1 MAWHLSVHRAW
12 SRGGGWS
19 NFQLL
24 GWLRPSLKERNPAL
38 ILDKALYVYLLFQC
52 FFYLFTS
59 EDDTIDIM
67 KLALDSII
75 SKYIQRMHSNST
87 VKYLPDNFFV
97 CRKCVVADSLE
108 FQMLYELLIW
118 ANEFWPTYKIIQ
130 LILKININT

>member
-1 MAWHLSVHRAW
+1 MACHSSVHRAW

-19 NFQLL
+19 SFQLL
-24 GWLRPSLKERNPAL
+24 GWLHPSLKETNPVL
-38 ILDKALYVYLLFQC
+38 IPDKALYVYLLFQC

-59 EDDTIDIM
+59 EDVTIDVM

-75 SKYIQRMHSNST
+75 SKYIQRIYSNST
-87 VKYLPDNFFV
+87 VKYSPDNIFV
-97 CRKCVVADSLE
+97 CRNCVVVDSLE

-118 ANEFWPTYKIIQ
+118 TNDFWPAYKIIQ